1 MCSSSNSSSNERCL
15 FKSSSVPY
23 FVKFS
28 FCGFSKKPTLL
39 FLKKLEIM
47 LAFLQLKDAADKT

>member
-1 MCSSSNSSSNERCL
+1 MCSSNNSSSNERCL
-15 FKSSSVPY
+15 FKSSSAPY
-23 FVKFS
+23 LPTFS

-47 LAFLQLKDAADKT
+47 LAFRLLKDAADKT